1 MCCDWIHTSSLSVM
15 PLNHKPTVSSGDLIE
30 FGVHVGLWWIV
41 LCVAQHFEIL
51 CGSECSDRS
60 VGCIVIQTD
69 ERGSRNCM
77 RVFWHAGSYCMA
89 LENCLQIACPTRIDR
104 LLLGAEEMPSSNKE
118 ASLWLVRP
126 STDVGL
132 VASFFG

>member
-1 MCCDWIHTSSLSVM
+1 MESSVLYILCLMSAAVMAKQVSFSGSIVCHGFAMCCDWIHTSSLSVM

-51 CGSECSDRS
+51 CGNECSDRS
-60 VGCIVIQTD
+60 VDCIVVMQTD
-69 ERGSRNCM
+69 ARGSRNCM

-89 LENCLQIACPTRIDR
+89 LENCFKLPA
-104 LLLGAEEMPSSNKE
+104 
-118 ASLWLVRP
+118 RP
-126 STDVGL
+126 G
-132 VASFFG
+132 